1 MQHHSYLIMLVK
13 LTTQKQQLQYTESWI
28 LSRDQEGDAYIF
40 RTFSFW
46 PSLKEIFWLF
56 IQGQLV
62 NRSELATTG
71 TCLLWLMADVCI
83 KCGTSRKF
91 RSVSKFILPKKIR
104 NVARV
109 SKKMISFTHP
119 PHHQYLFTREESE
132 GCWLSLGTTHW
143 YSHNID
149 IFGRHNWGSIFTQ
162 DMSARAG
169 VMPAKHFHIDPHKLF
184 YKSTHFGLQ
193 LHSFSKLTFP
203 LYILSKAEIAV
214 NFFLFAAVNLIQTN
228 CCVLIRIC
236 QFTVHFGIN

>member
-1 MQHHSYLIMLVK
+1 MNIWWRSRRWC
-13 LTTQKQQLQYTESWI
+13 LT
-28 LSRDQEGDAYIF
+28 YIF
-40 RTFSFW
+40 WIFSIW
-46 PSLKEIFWLF
+46 PTLEEIFWLF

-62 NRSELATTG
+62 NRSDLATTS

-91 RSVSKFILPKKIR
+91 RFVSKFILPKKIR
-104 NVARV
+104 NVV
-109 SKKMISFTHP
+109 SVQECDILHP
-119 PHHQYLFTREESE
+119 PNPSISICLYQGEKRE

-169 VMPAKHFHIDPHKLF
+169 VMPAKHINIDPHKLF

-193 LHSFSKLTFP
+193 QHSLLKVDLPSLHFIK
-203 LYILSKAEIAV
+203 
-214 NFFLFAAVNLIQTN
+214 
-228 CCVLIRIC
+228 
-236 QFTVHFGIN
+236 G